1 MATIYT
7 AIAMRFAVLVFPG
20 TWSDKDCQYV
30 LTDGLGQQADLV
42 WHRESNLDQY
52 DAVVI
57 PGGFSYGDHLR
68 TGAIARFSPVME
80 GVANHA
86 ERGKLVIG
94 ICNGFQILCESHLLP
109 GALIRNDSLQFRC
122 VPSYLRV
129 ENGDTAFT
137 SAAKQGDVLM
147 VPSSHGEGNFYADEQ
162 TIAML
167 EDSRRVVFRYS
178 TPDGEVTREANPN
191 GSINNIAGIIN
202 ERGNV
207 LGMMPHPERSAEA
220 VLGNT
225 DGLLIFQSMVESALE
240 AVG

>member
-1 MATIYT
+1 
-7 AIAMRFAVLVFPG
+7 MRFAVLVFPG

-30 LTDGLGQQADLV
+30 LEHELKQKADLV
-42 WHRESNLDQY
+42 WHREANLDDY

-80 GVANHA
+80 AVGRHA
-86 ERGKLVIG
+86 ERGKPVIG

-109 GALIRNDSLQFRC
+109 GALMRNDSLQFRC
-122 VPSYLRV
+122 VPSWLRV
-129 ENGDTAFT
+129 ENADTMFSSCAT
-137 SAAKQGDVLM
+137 EGQMLM
-147 VPSSHGEGNFYADEQ
+147 VPVSHGEGNYYADEQ

-167 EDSRRVVFRYS
+167 EDSRRVVFRYA
-178 TPDGEVTREANPN
+178 TPEGEITAEANPN

-225 DGLLIFQSMVESALE
+225 DGLVIFRSMVETAISVTA
-240 AVG
+240 